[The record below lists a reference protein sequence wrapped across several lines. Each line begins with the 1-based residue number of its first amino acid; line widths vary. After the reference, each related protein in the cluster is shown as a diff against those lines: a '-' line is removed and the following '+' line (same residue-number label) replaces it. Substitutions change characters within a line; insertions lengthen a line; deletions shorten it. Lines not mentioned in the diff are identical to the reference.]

1 MESASIKQIR
11 VVAGLIIRGDL
22 VLACQRHQDGAFPL
36 KWEFPGGKVENDE
49 SDFNALR
56 RELKEELDVTVNDA
70 VEVFQHEH
78 AYPDGPNVSLHFYK
92 VMRYDGAMINRVF
105 QGIKWVKWSAL
116 GELDFLAGDRPL
128 INKWINDG
136 GV

>member
-1 MESASIKQIR
+1 MATH
-11 VVAGLIIRGDL
+11 L
-22 VLACQRHQDGAFPL
+22 VLVGQRPEGHSLAGQ
-36 KWEFPGGKVENDE
+36 WEFPGGKVENDE

-128 INKWINDG
+128 IDKLINDG